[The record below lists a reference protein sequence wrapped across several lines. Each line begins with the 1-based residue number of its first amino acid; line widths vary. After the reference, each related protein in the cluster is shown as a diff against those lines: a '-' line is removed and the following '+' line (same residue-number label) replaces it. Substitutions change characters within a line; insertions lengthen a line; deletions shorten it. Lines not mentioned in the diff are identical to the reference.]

1 MALRTLTVQDI
12 LWMNLQ
18 ITRRVNHY
26 SNPRLEE
33 ATYYQ
38 FGYGDSTGID
48 SQAARLLSGF
58 VRMKPFDAGNEATA
72 LAATLV
78 FLELNDKTLDLDDDE
93 LSGLARTATS
103 SMDAART
110 LICDHIR
117 EKGGHHDE
125 GMTYG
130 HGGGGGG
137 SDVRA
142 TVTSI
147 LQRYPKAIGALETAS
162 A

>member
-38 FGYGDSTGID
+38 FGYGDSTGIE

-72 LAATLV
+72 LAATLA
-78 FLELNDKTLDLDDDE
+78 FLEMNDKTLALDDE
-93 LSGLARTATS
+93 ALAVCARAAIVS
-103 SMDAART
+103 NDDARA
-110 LICDHIR
+110 LISEHLR
-117 EKGGHHDE
+117 PVER
-125 GMTYG
+125 
-130 HGGGGGG
+130 HGEAP
-137 SDVRA
+137 DVRA
-142 TVTSI
+142 VVTDV
-147 LQRYPKAIGALETAS
+147 LQRYPRAIGALETSS